1 MEEGLRRILEGSM
14 LLLGVGMILA
24 LIRSIRGPRFTDRI
38 AAVNLIGTMAT
49 AFICILSVYLDEAML
64 LDGALVYALLSFL
77 AVVIV
82 ARLVLLKRRGMPG
95 QKKQRGG
102 SRHV

>member
-38 AAVNLIGTMAT
+38 AAVNLIGTMTT
-49 AFICILSVYLDEAML
+49 AFICILAVYLDEAML
-64 LDGALVYALLSFL
+64 LDVALV
-77 AVVIV
+77 
-82 ARLVLLKRRGMPG
+82 
-95 QKKQRGG
+95 
-102 SRHV
+102 